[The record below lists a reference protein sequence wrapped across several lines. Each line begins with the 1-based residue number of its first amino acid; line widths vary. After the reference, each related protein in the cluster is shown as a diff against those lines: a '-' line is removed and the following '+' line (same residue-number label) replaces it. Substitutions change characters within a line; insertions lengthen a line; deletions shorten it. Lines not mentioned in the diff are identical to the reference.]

1 MTTLG
6 LLRFLTP
13 LTVTSLIAI
22 AAVSTEFTLSQSLQV
37 GSSATAAPSQRVRW
51 TPKKKLGTIRST
63 LSGGRRGQAST
74 TQVSTACTSSKGSSL
89 TTMTLLVPNTNE
101 GLYTTTASPTF
112 FWHTNTK
119 QAMSAQFI
127 LADPSRAEPI
137 FSKTLQINQSGVS
150 QVELPT
156 SVVLQADT
164 TYRWTVLLACKEGS
178 SSEVSARSFIE
189 RIDEPMLL
197 QQVAGQ
203 SDFDQAVSFAHEGI
217 WYDAFNSLIRA
228 NQENPSNA
236 ALKAELKSL
245 LAQAGSDPVSIAQRR
260 VQVAGQ
266 L

>member
-1 MTTLG
+1 MTTLR

-22 AAVSTEFTLSQSLQV
+22 AAVPTEFTLSQSLQI
-37 GSSATAAPSQRVRW
+37 GSATAAPSRRVRW

-74 TQVSTACTSSKGSSL
+74 TQVSTACSSSKGSSL
-89 TTMTLLVPNTNE
+89 TTMTLLVPNANE
-101 GLYTTTASPTF
+101 GLYTTTANPTF

-127 LADPSRAEPI
+127 LADPNRAEPI
-137 FSKTLQINQSGVS
+137 FSKALQINQSGIS
-150 QVELPT
+150 QVKLPA
-156 SVVLQADT
+156 SVTLQADR
-164 TYRWTVLLACKEGS
+164 TYRWTVLLACQEGA
-178 SSEVSARSFIE
+178 SSEIHARSFIE
-189 RIDEPMLL
+189 RIDQPMLL

-203 SDFDQAVSFAHEGI
+203 SDFDQAISFANEGI

-228 NQENPSNA
+228 NQENPGNL

-245 LAQAGSDPVSIAQRR
+245 LAQAGSNPMKVAQRK
-260 VQVAGQ
+260 V
-266 L
+266 